1 MTHVNPGTD
10 CTINPVIINDTHRGT
25 PSRRPTYKELARFAK
40 WTQMFQPDALR
51 IMRENHLV
59 LDNLNDPMQKLAF
72 TFYTN
77 LVEIAQK
84 SEGLFEGEL

>member
-1 MTHVNPGTD
+1 MLPVQGGVVMTEHRMTH
-10 CTINPVIINDTHRGT
+10 
-25 PSRRPTYKELARFAK
+25 SRPTYEELVEFAK
-40 WTQMFQPDALR
+40 WAQHFQPDALR
-51 IMRENHLV
+51 IMHENRLV

-72 TFYTN
+72 TFYAN